1 MATKKVIDRVERLR
15 SDLTEYARLYYI
27 EGVSQVSDAEYD
39 GLYRELEELE
49 QQHPELA
56 DPASP
61 TRRVGAPL
69 PDGTSFDKVE
79 HEVPML
85 SIDSLFESEE
95 VVDFVESIG
104 RFLKLEED
112 ALEEIAWV
120 LEPKFDG
127 VSASM
132 LYEEGRF
139 VRGVTRGD
147 GAVGE
152 DVTANLRTVR
162 DLPLELAASKG
173 APEIPAL
180 LEVRGEVLMRRD
192 AFARLNERRAERDEP
207 ILANPRN
214 ATSGAVR
221 RNDPAEVARY
231 PLQFFPYGIAR
242 VEGVAFET
250 HTQVMEALRSWGF
263 AESGLRRRVQ
273 GRAARFSYHD
283 DLEAQRD
290 QVPYDMDGVVAKVD
304 DLALRERLGRRTRT
318 LRWQYA
324 HKFAPLEAVSTLLA
338 IEVQVGANG
347 RLTPRA
353 HLEPVDVGGVTVRH
367 ATLHNADHVANLG
380 VRPGDRVFVYRAGDV
395 IPQVEGVSRAA
406 EGDAPDDWDE
416 RCPES
421 LVGEDGEVRG
431 GVVRRWREDFAMPAR
446 CPACGAEVVEEG
458 KFRRCPNRFGCPP
471 QLVGRLEVLV
481 GRGAFEID
489 KLGTKLIQQL
499 IDAGLVHS
507 PADVFHLRRE
517 DLLELERWG
526 EKSVDNLMD
535 ELEKRRRV
543 PFDRF
548 LVALRIDEVG
558 STTAKLL
565 ARRFEGIDALR
576 AATVEELVD
585 IDGIGEVAANKVVD
599 WFAEPRNLELLDRFV
614 AGGVVVEAIE
624 APSGGGVFD
633 GVSVVIT
640 GTLEAFSRAEAK
652 SIVEAQGGKV
662 SSSVSARTGFL
673 IAGEKPGSKLKKA
686 EELGVEVLDEEA
698 FKQRIAATG
707 AGD

>member
-1 MATKKVIDRVERLR
+1 MATKKVIARVERLR
-15 SDLTEYARLYYI
+15 RELTEYARLYYI

-49 QQHPELA
+49 REHPELV

-61 TRRVGAPL
+61 TQRVGAPL
-69 PDGTSFDKVE
+69 PDGSSFEKVE

-85 SIDSLFESEE
+85 SIDSLFEVEE
-95 VVDFVESIG
+95 VVDFEESIG
-104 RFLKLEED
+104 RFLKLDEA
-112 ALEEIAWV
+112 ALAEIAWSV
-120 LEPKFDG
+120 EPKFDG
-127 VSASM
+127 VSASL
-132 LYEEGRF
+132 LYEGGRF

-152 DVTANLRTVR
+152 DVTQNLRTVR
-162 DLPLELAASKG
+162 DLPLELASPKG
-173 APEIPAL
+173 APPTPSL

-192 AFARLNERRAERDEP
+192 AFARLNERRAERGEP
-207 ILANPRN
+207 LLANPRN

-231 PLQFFPYGIAR
+231 PLQFFPYGVAR
-242 VEGVAFET
+242 VEGVGLAT
-250 HTQVMEALRSWGF
+250 HTEVMEALHAWGF
-263 AESGLRRRVQ
+263 ADSGLRQRVE
-273 GRAARFSYHD
+273 GRDARLAYHD
-283 DLEAQRD
+283 DLEARRD
-290 QVPYDMDGVVAKVD
+290 AVPYDMDGVVAKID

-353 HLEPVDVGGVTVRH
+353 HLEPVEVGGVTVRH

-380 VRPGDRVFVYRAGDV
+380 VKPGDRVFVYRAGDV

-406 EGDAPDDWDE
+406 EGKAPKDWDE
-416 RCPES
+416 RCPET
-421 LVGEDGEVRG
+421 LKDDEGGVRA
-431 GVVRRWREDFAMPAR
+431 GVVREWRQAFAMPER
-446 CPACGAEVVEEG
+446 CPACGAEVVAEG
-458 KFRRCPNRFGCPP
+458 KFRRCPNRFECPP

-507 PADVFHLRRE
+507 PADVFHLRAE

-526 EKSVDNLMD
+526 EKSVENLMAQ
-535 ELEKRRRV
+535 LEQRRRV

-558 STTAKLL
+558 PTTAKLL
-565 ARRFEGIDALR
+565 ARRFDDVDALR
-576 AATVEELVD
+576 AATVEDLVD
-585 IDGIGEVAANKVVD
+585 IDGIGEVAANSVVA
-599 WFAEPRNLELLDRFV
+599 WFTEPRNLELLERFA
-614 AGGVVVEAIE
+614 AGGVEVQPVDGPTA
-624 APSGGGVFD
+624 GGAFD
-633 GVSVVIT
+633 GATVVIT

-652 SIVEAQGGKV
+652 AIVENQGGKV
-662 SSSVSARTGFL
+662 SSSVSARTTYL
-673 IAGEKPGSKLKKA
+673 VAGDKPGSKLKKA
-686 EELGVEVLDEEA
+686 QELGVDVLDEDG
-698 FKQRIAATG
+698 FKARVEG
-707 AGD
+707 A